1 VTLSELP
8 PGDDAGLVTWLG
20 GRVAALTEA
29 PDLETL
35 AQASI
40 REVRAVVDAE
50 YIAFY
55 LSDPGSEQLRMF
67 AQHGF
72 TPEEREEAERTAHE
86 RHPGAVVRTRTMLH
100 VPDIQEAPQQS
111 RTDQRRRHEIRSRL
125 FLPLESE
132 GLCIGTLGIAST
144 RPHHF
149 SPLHIAS
156 LEFLCRFVGIMHRNL
171 WRLGA
176 LEQRVHEV
184 HRQQEELRELSA
196 PISELDAGI
205 LLLPVIGR
213 VDAARGDELTERL
226 LQAAASRRAR
236 VVLLDLTGLA
246 GDDGGAL
253 VFLERVGKALA
264 LLGVACLFSGV
275 SPSVARGAAEAG
287 VELGQGR
294 CHGSL
299 TRALQAARR
308 LGS

>member
-1 VTLSELP
+1 
-8 PGDDAGLVTWLG
+8 
-20 GRVAALTEA
+20 
-29 PDLETL
+29 
-35 AQASI
+35 
-40 REVRAVVDAE
+40 
-50 YIAFY
+50 
-55 LSDPGSEQLRMF
+55 
-67 AQHGF
+67 
-72 TPEEREEAERTAHE
+72 
-86 RHPGAVVRTRTMLH
+86 
-100 VPDIQEAPQQS
+100 
-111 RTDQRRRHEIRSRL
+111 
-125 FLPLESE
+125 
-132 GLCIGTLGIAST
+132 
-144 RPHHF
+144 
-149 SPLHIAS
+149 
-156 LEFLCRFVGIMHRNL
+156 MHRNL

-176 LEQRVHEV
+176 LEQRVREV
-184 HRQQEELRELSA
+184 DRQQEELRELSA

-253 VFLERVGKALA
+253 VFLERIGKALA

-299 TRALQAARR
+299 TGALRAARR